1 MKSFKI
7 YSLNFSILIIS
18 VLIFSEAQ
26 AFGENRGSRKP
37 FSYKIK
43 VGGTAQMYSG
53 TDKLSFAGGDPAYG
67 AELMFD
73 MGGSYLRY
81 FLRTRYTSTA
91 GKQNF
96 IKSGTTYNTSY
107 DFTALE
113 QELGLSFYPFEN
125 NGNMNLYIWGAG
137 VFSQNK
143 LNLTTVPAGLGLT
156 NSYSEN
162 GTGFSGGIGLDFS
175 APSSKNSGRSL
186 SKWHFYGELGY
197 RDSRAAL
204 AGQGSFEI
212 SGTTISLGIGF

>member
-7 YSLNFSILIIS
+7 YSLNLTALII
-18 VLIFSEAQ
+18 VLLTFSEARV
-26 AFGENRGSRKP
+26 FGESRGSRKP

-43 VGGTAQMYSG
+43 VGGTSQMYSG
-53 TDKLSFAGGDPAYG
+53 TDKLSLAGGDPAYG

-91 GKQNF
+91 GKKNF
-96 IKSGTTYNTSY
+96 IKTGTTYNTSY

-125 NGNMNLYIWGAG
+125 NGSMNLYVWGAG

-162 GTGFSGGIGLDFS
+162 GTGFSAGVGLDFS
-175 APSSKNSGRSL
+175 SPGSRGSPRSSSG
-186 SKWHFYGELGY
+186 WHFYAELGY

-204 AGQGSFEI
+204 AGQSSFEI
-212 SGTTISLGIGF
+212 SGTTLSLGIGF